1 MKFIV
6 TSSNFFVNIKIRDFV
21 TICFRCKSMSGY
33 PPHPFLGYPQGS
45 TGVPTPGYPQA
56 PTSGY
61 PQVPPWGPVQPSGN
75 PQYYSQVLILQYLS
89 WRYKGCVVLKL
100 EIEGWIYA
108 CSLHCGHLHGSRKN
122 RPPFWLQET
131 QLITIGQFLIHVTIG
146 LKFGDGDGPNLCR
159 VKSRC

>member
-89 WRYKGCVVLKL
+89 
-100 EIEGWIYA
+100 
-108 CSLHCGHLHGSRKN
+108 
-122 RPPFWLQET
+122 
-131 QLITIGQFLIHVTIG
+131 
-146 LKFGDGDGPNLCR
+146 
-159 VKSRC
+159 